1 MNFPGVIQRVV
12 HIGGGQIK
20 RQCVDCPGQFP
31 LRQAHLAS
39 RFFEGIRQD
48 HLARGISMSNSKS
61 RGSTSAL
68 KRTVNFRHDP
78 VQRKHGGSWQR
89 NSSPHPSTCRK
100 ITPPFQA
107 RTCPRSWAIGRVSF
121 LPSFCGFPSTRISL
135 GFSFD
140 SYSSKKTSDSS
151 NTHSPRLEKIS
162 FPCPS
167 YARLLADALA
177 CMGIRRKALLQP
189 GRPPHSFRKL
199 LLLSWGRR
207 EQARF
212 WPKAD
217 LRLGVMGSSGCSP
230 E

>member
-20 RQCVDCPGQFP
+20 RQCVDCPGQF
-31 LRQAHLAS
+31 S
-39 RFFEGIRQD
+39 GRFFEGIRQA

-68 KRTVNFRHDP
+68 KRTVNLGR
-78 VQRKHGGSWQR
+78 GGLGKEI
-89 NSSPHPSTCRK
+89 HPPIQTK

-107 RTCPRSWAIGRVSF
+107 RTCQ
-121 LPSFCGFPSTRISL
+121 GFRISL
-135 GFSFD
+135 GFSID
-140 SYSSKKTSDSS
+140 SDCSKKTRFFQ
-151 NTHSPRLEKIS
+151 HPLRLEKIS

-167 YARLLADALA
+167 DARLLADALA

-189 GRPPHSFRKL
+189 GRPPHPFRKL

-207 EQARF
+207 EQAQGR
-212 WPKAD
+212 PTT
-217 LRLGVMGSSGCSP
+217 RRSSGCSP
-230 E
+230 K